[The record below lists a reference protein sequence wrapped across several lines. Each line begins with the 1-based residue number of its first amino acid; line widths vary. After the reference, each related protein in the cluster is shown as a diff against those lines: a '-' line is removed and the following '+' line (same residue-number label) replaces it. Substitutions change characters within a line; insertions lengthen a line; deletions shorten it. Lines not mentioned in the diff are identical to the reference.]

1 MSKAKLGAIGMA
13 ALVVLYVVLLGQQG
27 YLFLMQDDPTG
38 KVMGFFIL
46 VLPAFGIWGIFR
58 ELKFGLNIEKLAKTL
73 EDENGWPS
81 FEFSIKPSG
90 RAVKSEALLEFEK
103 FRVAAEADP
112 ENWRKWFALGLIY
125 DACGDRKRAR
135 MAMRK
140 AIETSQ
146 R

>member
-13 ALVVLYVVLLGQQG
+13 ALVVFYVVLLGQQG

-81 FEFSIKPSG
+81 FEFSIRPSG

-103 FRVAAEADP
+103 FRVASEADP

>member
-58 ELKFGLNIEKLAKTL
+58 ELKFGLNIEKLGKTL
-73 EDENGWPS
+73 EDEKGWPS
-81 FEFSIKPSG
+81 FEFSIRPSG

>member
-1 MSKAKLGAIGMA
+1 MSRAKIGAAFMA
-13 ALVVLYVVLLGQQG
+13 ALVLVYLVLLGQRG
-27 YLFLMQDDPTG
+27 YIFLMQDQPVG

-46 VLPAFGIWGIFR
+46 VLPAFGLWGIFR
-58 ELKFGLNIEKLAKTL
+58 ELKFGLNVEKLGRTL
-73 EDENGWPS
+73 EDEKSWPS
-81 FEFSIKPSG
+81 FEFSLRPSG

-103 FRVAAEADP
+103 FRVAAELDP

-140 AIETSQ
+140 AIERSQ

>member
-81 FEFSIKPSG
+81 FEFSIRPSG

-140 AIETSQ
+140 AIESSQ

>member
-81 FEFSIKPSG
+81 FEFSIRPSG